1 MCPCF
6 HGKCAQ
12 LQIPMRWPSVESL
25 QPQRNKTSPHM
36 VDIMSI
42 SIWDITHAITHMRPM
57 VLEYAHQH
65 DCPCPKS
72 PSHVGKYTSTMG
84 CIWVMGFLTGI
95 SNMHMAKS
103 IRRIKASVYLIS
115 PFLIVDSVIPKIG
128 FMAKAAGKPKPCI
141 WRWKPC
147 FRP

>member
-1 MCPCF
+1 
-6 HGKCAQ
+6 
-12 LQIPMRWPSVESL
+12 
-25 QPQRNKTSPHM
+25 M
-36 VDIMSI
+36 VPEDNA
-42 SIWDITHAITHMRPM
+42 HHHLPEQHHP
-57 VLEYAHQH
+57 VL
-65 DCPCPKS
+65 
-72 PSHVGKYTSTMG
+72 GWFLMFLYTSTMG

-141 WRWKPC
+141 WR
-147 FRP
+147 